1 MEEELRRSQATN
13 ERVLDEATSL
23 GAVIVLLEVG
33 EGAILEAIRDAL
45 ALNILLPNTRNHLRN
60 IDGAT
65 LGSSTNHRRHAV
77 LGAQRRLANLA
88 CQLRRLVQDAEH
100 LVLQLITIRLARV
113 IVKEILVNL
122 EEQCLNLCLAGLDL
136 LVHLLLRRLIRNQ
149 VADANREA
157 VVDKELLDRVL
168 ETVNQICRLLAAIVI
183 VGHVND
189 TTTRLTEDSLV
200 NLPL

>member
-1 MEEELRRSQATN
+1 MELEDIHVCITNSAIILNDKILHSLHQLTLNISSVGGFYGCVNKTLTARHGVEEEFRWSQATN

-45 ALNILLPNTRNHLRN
+45 ALNVLLPNTRNHLRN
-60 IDGAT
+60 IDGTT

-122 EEQCLNLCLAGLDL
+122 EEQCLNLCLASLDL
-136 LVHLLLRRLIRNQ
+136 LVHLLLR
-149 VADANREA
+149 
-157 VVDKELLDRVL
+157 
-168 ETVNQICRLLAAIVI
+168 
-183 VGHVND
+183 
-189 TTTRLTEDSLV
+189 
-200 NLPL
+200 